1 MPRQDSCEF
10 RCVKIDDILLILFR
24 NADFTQIK
32 SRVFDKLNCNYNFF
46 TNTERLVL
54 IYRNFILMKFF
65 AQFQRT
71 FVLSKFLFL
80 SFVLLFANGVF
91 AETILFKSGERSYA
105 TVIDQ
110 DPETVTVIKDGKR
123 EKLGKSKIL
132 KIIFKEI
139 RDEQEIAKIIE
150 AEKKKLNKEGKKSDK
165 EEQVDTIYLEQM
177 IKENSYKIVQRR
189 LALMEKYLEERDGDW
204 ERYISAKRNP
214 WEPVWKSAILPG
226 WGHSAMKQEG
236 WSSTYST
243 LFFVSL
249 ISYVGL
255 DAAEK
260 DRASAYNKKIE
271 KIIENQFTTSLIP
284 TSSLPTGFLDQYN
297 QINTFKNFNSLN
309 SIRSDESSYKNAKHA
324 AAGIAIGIYLIQLTH
339 SYFTGKTWAQNN
351 TIQTPAGDTVSEGFG
366 IRGNPM
372 VYKEIAGGAKSLDV
386 GGQMMYSL
394 FF

>member
-1 MPRQDSCEF
+1 MFTIS
-10 RCVKIDDILLILFR
+10 
-24 NADFTQIK
+24 ADFTQIK
-32 SRVFDKLNCNYNFF
+32 SSFFDKLNCNYNFF

-65 AQFQRT
+65 AQLRRT
-71 FVLSKFLFL
+71 LSLSKILFLF
-80 SFVLLFANGVF
+80 SVLVF
-91 AETILFKSGERSYA
+91 TDSIFGETILFKSGERAYA

-110 DPETVTVIKDGKR
+110 DPETVTIIKEGKR
-123 EKLGKSKIL
+123 ERLGKSKIL

-165 EEQVDTIYLEQM
+165 EEQLDTIYLEQM

-189 LALMEKYLEERDGDW
+189 LALVEKYLEERDGDW

-226 WGHSAMKQEG
+226 WGHSLMKQEG

-271 KIIENQFTTSLIP
+271 KILENQFTAGLIP
-284 TSSLPTGFLDQYN
+284 SSSLPAGVLDQYN
-297 QINTFKNFNSLN
+297 QINTFKNLNSIN
-309 SIRSDESSYKNAKHA
+309 SIRSDESSYKHAKHA
-324 AAGIAIGIYLIQLTH
+324 AAGVAIGIYLIQLTH

-351 TIQTPAGDTVSEGFG
+351 VIQSPTGETVSEGFG
-366 IRGNPM
+366 IRGNPL
-372 VYKEIAGGAKSLDV
+372 VYKEIAGGAKSVDV
-386 GGQMMYSL
+386 GGQVMYSL